1 MIYSLGQVPSLS
13 SFKINQ
19 SISWTQQICRPFSC
33 AHFSN
38 WKVWTWSWGF
48 WSSCFFRSI
57 QGKHWQCCFCLEHNF
72 FYVFPMQW
80 GAAVPVI
87 YSPGQVP
94 SSGFA
99 INQSTSRTL
108 QAYQVTDQF
117 SCVCVHIGR
126 RCTAHELDL
135 GDSAPAA
142 FLRSKSRQTLPRWSR
157 WKCVLARGTSWQQG
171 ERRHKRLLLWEF
183 LCLKVVASIEGK
195 MQTFDHACFQDYFFI
210 RQIRITK

>member
-1 MIYSLGQVPSLS
+1 
-13 SFKINQ
+13 
-19 SISWTQQICRPFSC
+19 
-33 AHFSN
+33 
-38 WKVWTWSWGF
+38 
-48 WSSCFFRSI
+48 
-57 QGKHWQCCFCLEHNF
+57 
-72 FYVFPMQW
+72 MQW

-142 FLRSKSRQTLPRWSR
+142 FLRSNPRQTFSRWSR
-157 WKCVLARGTSWQQG
+157 WKYVLARGTSWQQG
-171 ERRHKRLLLWEF
+171 ERRDRRLLLWEL
-183 LCLKVVASIEGK
+183 LCLRVVASIEGRSDTRTGRSSTHSQQLECPFK
-195 MQTFDHACFQDYFFI
+195 DALWVDHTIELFFRNFDAFAKSFPFSSSQQLFLFFPHSQIKYFS
-210 RQIRITK
+210 

>member
-1 MIYSLGQVPSLS
+1 MLTFQIEKCELDLGDSGPVAFFGQ
-13 SFKINQ
+13 FKANID
-19 SISWTQQICRPFSC
+19 SAAFV
-33 AHFSN
+33 
-38 WKVWTWSWGF
+38 WK
-48 WSSCFFRSI
+48 
-57 QGKHWQCCFCLEHNF
+57 HNF

-80 GAAVPVI
+80 DAAVPVI

-108 QAYQVTDQF
+108 QAYRVTDQF

-142 FLRSKSRQTLPRWSR
+142 FLRSNPRQTLPR
-157 WKCVLARGTSWQQG
+157 
-171 ERRHKRLLLWEF
+171 
-183 LCLKVVASIEGK
+183 
-195 MQTFDHACFQDYFFI
+195 
-210 RQIRITK
+210 

>member
-1 MIYSLGQVPSLS
+1 
-13 SFKINQ
+13 
-19 SISWTQQICRPFSC
+19 
-33 AHFSN
+33 
-38 WKVWTWSWGF
+38 
-48 WSSCFFRSI
+48 
-57 QGKHWQCCFCLEHNF
+57 
-72 FYVFPMQW
+72 MQW

-108 QAYQVTDQF
+108 QAYKVTDQF

-135 GDSAPAA
+135 GDSASAA
-142 FLRSKSRQTLPRWSR
+142 FLRSNPRQTLPRWSR

-171 ERRHKRLLLWEF
+171 ERRDRRLLLWEL
-183 LCLKVVASIEGK
+183 LCLRVVASIEGRLDTRTRRSNTHII
-195 MQTFDHACFQDYFFI
+195 QLECPSENVLWVDHTIELLNPSSGTWLPLPKHFSSSQHSLFLI
-210 RQIRITK
+210 HR